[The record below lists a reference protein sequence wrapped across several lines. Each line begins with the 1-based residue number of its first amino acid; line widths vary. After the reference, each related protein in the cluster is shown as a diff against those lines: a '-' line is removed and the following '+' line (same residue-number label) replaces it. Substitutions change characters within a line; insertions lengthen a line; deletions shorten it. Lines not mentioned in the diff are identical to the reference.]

1 MFKYF
6 LEPLYVKTANYNNSQ
21 RKKEWERERGRERE
35 IVNETQ
41 THKINSLL
49 RLLDPPYA
57 SSYRSLDS
65 SRSPLHFCSHFVVPF
80 ISSRIAK
87 TVPKA
92 SLCFVRSIDT
102 PIPTLL
108 YFLLRSHVSFL
119 HAFACALS
127 EIRRVL
133 IRRSDGR
140 QTMTATTAV
149 GKPSERVEQSMT
161 VSFSLCC
168 FFLPAIDARFH
179 AHDIANN
186 AVGAVERSFRFWR
199 AFHTRHWSSL
209 CFCFFALFGVFRF
222 GCAFAGTFWTVEKS
236 EMS

>member
-1 MFKYF
+1 M
-6 LEPLYVKTANYNNSQ
+6 KTPNYSNSQ
-21 RKKEWERERGRERE
+21 RKEKRERKRDSKRDTD
-35 IVNETQ
+35 TQ
-41 THKINSLL
+41 NKFAFTTARPSTRIILSI
-49 RLLDPPYA
+49 
-57 SSYRSLDS
+57 LDS
-65 SRSPLHFCSHFVVPF
+65 SRSPLHFCSHFAVPF
-80 ISSRIAK
+80 IWSRIAK

-108 YFLLRSHVSFL
+108 YFLLLSHVLFL
-119 HAFACALS
+119 HPFARSLS

-149 GKPSERVEQSMT
+149 EKPSERGEQSMT

-186 AVGAVERSFRFWR
+186 AAGAVVRSFRF
-199 AFHTRHWSSL
+199 
-209 CFCFFALFGVFRF
+209 
-222 GCAFAGTFWTVEKS
+222 
-236 EMS
+236 